1 MRTQTNNDRE
11 RAIRVAPPKASVDS
25 GGRPAESGQATTE
38 YALILLVAAV
48 IALLVL
54 AWATSGD
61 GGGRI
66 GDLFDTV
73 VGKVI
78 QRADAGS

>member
-1 MRTQTNNDRE
+1 MTTRKNKNRE
-11 RAIRVAPPKASVDS
+11 RGTRVVPPNS
-25 GGRPAESGQATTE
+25 GRRTVEPGQATTE

-78 QRADAGS
+78 ERADAGS